1 LGQEFASGLFGRMRH
16 FRASVRAAGGAAIPL
31 ADANGGSAVNTAAR
45 GVRLGQ
51 RTRVRRQVG
60 SGLDHRRRRPN
71 SLHRSRLAPM
81 IRDTKV
87 LRDLFGDAKSRD
99 AGSTLTHKQFP
110 GGAITVSEI

>member
-1 LGQEFASGLFGRMRH
+1 
-16 FRASVRAAGGAAIPL
+16 
-31 ADANGGSAVNTAAR
+31 
-45 GVRLGQ
+45 
-51 RTRVRRQVG
+51 
-60 SGLDHRRRRPN
+60 
-71 SLHRSRLAPM
+71 M